1 VKNSKL
7 VRLKVDHLYHI
18 ALDTEKD
25 DLQAMFG
32 DVKVH
37 NIRHLLYVRGI
48 IWLGAVVGQYYV
60 IFVSD
65 LRQVGGVLWVLRFPP
80 LMELTATI

>member
-25 DLQAMFG
+25 DLQTMFG

-37 NIRHLLYVRGI
+37 NIRHIL
-48 IWLGAVVGQYYV
+48 
-60 IFVSD
+60 
-65 LRQVGGVLWVLRFPP
+65 
-80 LMELTATI
+80 